1 VITNRFRYILILALA
16 AAVLVAGC
24 GSVSTRRK
32 FYGPITAELRNGKP
46 EESVA
51 LIEKAREKNKYAEK
65 DRLLY
70 FIDAGMLNH
79 YAGNYQASIEKLQ
92 LAEAA
97 AEELFTK
104 SISRAAVSLLLNDNF
119 LEYSGEDYEILYA
132 NLINALNYM
141 ELGDFDGAFIEIRRA
156 NLKLDLLEQKYG
168 DAAAELQRGLEEDSS
183 RVNIAYAIDKVRFY
197 SDAFARYLSM
207 HVYAADGKMDDARID
222 YDYLVAAFQTQ
233 PHIYD
238 FPMPPVVY
246 SSEDK
251 TVLSVIGFTGLA
263 PTKEPLRLRI
273 RTDKDLDL
281 VQVLYDGPGQEDVEY
296 AHLPVE
302 VSADYYFKFAIPVLK
317 PRPSNVGSIRVLVNG
332 DPLGELSLIENVNNV
347 AEETFNAKKSMI
359 FIRSVARAVAKGLA
373 GHKLKKKADTGG
385 VGGWLKK
392 AALDVA
398 ADISEDAD
406 LRSSQFLPGMIYV
419 GDFEIE
425 PGQYDLTIEFF
436 DLEGNFIE
444 QTTIE
449 GYQVLESGLNMV
461 RAYSVN

>member
-1 VITNRFRYILILALA
+1 MVNKRLKLCLVYALA
-16 AAVLVAGC
+16 VVIAVAGC
-24 GSVSTRRK
+24 GSVSTQRK
-32 FYGPITAELRNGKP
+32 FYGPITAELRAGKP
-46 EESVA
+46 DSSVA

-79 YAGNYQASIEKLQ
+79 YAGDYQASIEKLQ

-119 LEYSGEDYEILYA
+119 LEYSGEDYEILYT
-132 NLINALNYM
+132 NLINALNYI
-141 ELGDFDGAFIEIRRA
+141 EQDDFDGAFVEIRRA

-168 DAAAELQRGLEEDSS
+168 DAAAELQRGLEEYSN
-183 RVNIAYAIDKVRFY
+183 RVDIAYAIDKVRFY

-207 HVYAADGKMDDARID
+207 QIYAAEGKMDDARID

-238 FPMPPVVY
+238 FPMPPVRY

-251 TVLSVIGFTGLA
+251 VILSVVGLAGLA
-263 PTKEPLRLRI
+263 PIKEPLRLRI
-273 RTDKDLDL
+273 RTDKDLDQ
-281 VQVLYDGPGQEDVEY
+281 VQILYDGPDQEDVEF
-296 AHLPVE
+296 AVLPVK
-302 VSADYYFKFAIPVLK
+302 VSADYYFKFAIPVLQR
-317 PRPSNVGSIRVLVNG
+317 RPSSVGRIQVSAGGNV
-332 DPLGELSLIENVNNV
+332 LGELSLIENVSSV
-347 AEETFNAKKSMI
+347 AEETFAAKKSLI

-392 AALDVA
+392 AAIDVA

-425 PGQYDLTIEFF
+425 PGQYDLTIEFY
-436 DLEGNFIE
+436 DHDGDFIE

-449 GYQVLESGLNMV
+449 GYQVLERGLNMI
-461 RAYSVN
+461 RAYSTM

>member
-1 VITNRFRYILILALA
+1 VVTNRFKLYLVCTLA
-16 AAVLVAGC
+16 ALVTVVGC
-24 GSVSTRRK
+24 GSVSTQRK
-32 FYGPITAELRNGKP
+32 FYGPITAELHAGKP
-46 EESVA
+46 ESSVA
-51 LIEKAREKNKYAEK
+51 LMEEAREKNKFAEK

-119 LEYSGEDYEILYA
+119 LEYSGEDYEILYT
-132 NLINALNYM
+132 NLINALNYI
-141 ELGDFDGAFIEIRRA
+141 EQDDFDGAFVEIRRA

-168 DAAAELQRGLEEDSS
+168 DAAAELQRGLEEDSN
-183 RVNIAYAIDKVRFY
+183 RVDIAYAVDEVRFY

-207 HVYAADGKMDDARID
+207 HMYAADGKMDDARID
-222 YDYLVAAFQTQ
+222 LDYLAAAFQTQ

-238 FPMPPVVY
+238 FVVG
-246 SSEDK
+246 
-251 TVLSVIGFTGLA
+251 LAGLA

-273 RTDKDLDL
+273 RTDKDLDQ
-281 VQVLYDGPGQEDVEY
+281 VQILYDSPGQENDEF
-296 AHLPVE
+296 AILPIK
-302 VSADYYFKFAIPVLK
+302 VSADYYFKFAIPELK
-317 PRPSNVGSIRVLVNG
+317 RRPSLVGSIRVLVDGNI
-332 DPLGELSLIENVNNV
+332 LGELSLIENVSNV
-347 AEETFNAKKSMI
+347 AEETFNAKKSI
-359 FIRSVARAVAKGLA
+359 VFIRSVARAVAKGLA
-373 GHKLKKKADTGG
+373 GHQLKKKADTGG

-392 AALDVA
+392 AAIDVA
-398 ADISEDAD
+398 ADITEDAD

-436 DLEGNFIE
+436 DHEGNFIE
-444 QTTIE
+444 QTTFE
-449 GYQVLESGLNMV
+449 GYQVLEKGLNML
-461 RAYSVN
+461 RAYSTM